1 MVFFLS
7 RCYKEY
13 IGIAVVAHGMQYIYQ
28 KTPTREKGGFAGR
41 GRKRRVCTGRIVAA
55 FSGTCVCAL
64 FSPPAF
70 FLLFSNRKKLMFWG
84 GLSA

>member
-41 GRKRRVCTGRIVAA
+41 GRKRRFALGELLQPSQERASV
-55 FSGTCVCAL
+55 L
-64 FSPPAF
+64 FSFPIE
-70 FLLFSNRKKLMFWG
+70 
-84 GLSA
+84 